1 MSSRWTTDRGR
12 GSELMIRLI
21 ATLARHLDRRVVLPL
36 LHPIT
41 LYFVVVSGHRRRASQ
56 HYLERVLERRAR
68 WTHVYRHYHTFGV
81 TLLDRVYMLTGE
93 LRALELH
100 LDADADARALIE
112 RGPCVLLGAHI
123 GSFEAARTLAARV
136 PELRVRPLMYLQ
148 QHQTLD
154 RVLREFAPEVW
165 ESVIA
170 LGHPDSLLQA
180 AAAIQAGDSVALL
193 ADRRLGHDRTHRCTF
208 LGGDILLPEGPLRL
222 ARALDVPVLLCLG
235 LYRGDGHYAVRLET
249 FAERLCTEDGSRIA
263 ALDLWA
269 QRFADRLAAVCRELP
284 YNWFNFYDVWE
295 EADAAAALDTAAD
308 NRVGAGRG
316 R

>member
-1 MSSRWTTDRGR
+1 MSSDWTNDRGR
-12 GSELMIRLI
+12 GSEFMIRLI
-21 ATLARHLDRRVVLPL
+21 AMLARHLDRRVVLPL
-36 LHPIT
+36 LHPVT
-41 LYFVVVSGHRRRASQ
+41 LYFVVFSGHRRRASQ
-56 HYLERVLERRAR
+56 RYLERVLERRAG
-68 WTHVYRHYHTFGV
+68 WTDVYRHYHTFAI
-81 TLLDRVYMLTGE
+81 TLLDRAYMLTGK

-136 PELRVRPLMYLQ
+136 PGLRVRPLMYLRQ
-148 QHQTLD
+148 RHTLD
-154 RVLREFAPEVW
+154 RVLREIAPEVW

-170 LGHPDSLLQA
+170 LGRWDSLLQA

-193 ADRRLGHDRTHRCTF
+193 ADRHLGPDRTHRCTF

-222 ARALDVPVLLCLG
+222 AWALDVPVLLCLG
-235 LYRGDGHYAVRLET
+235 LYRGDGYYAVRLES
-249 FAERLCTEDGSRIA
+249 FAERLGVEGGSRAA
-263 ALDLWA
+263 ALDRWA

-284 YNWFNFYDVWE
+284 YNWFNFYDIWG

-308 NRVGAGRG
+308 NRVGTGHGR
-316 R
+316 